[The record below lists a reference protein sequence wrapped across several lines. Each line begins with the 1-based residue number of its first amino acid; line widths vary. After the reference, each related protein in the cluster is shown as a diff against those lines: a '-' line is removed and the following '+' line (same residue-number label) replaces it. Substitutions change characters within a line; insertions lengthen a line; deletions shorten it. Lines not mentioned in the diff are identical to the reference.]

1 MVARPSFS
9 STGQMMRASAARHR
23 AVAAAGGA
31 ARLAQHLGL
40 HVATV
45 TGWTFCPAQ
54 HIDAVAAASGVLRHE
69 LRPDLYPRLIATT
82 RELSADEAVAAH
94 LMAGEHFAR
103 TGRCLSAEEAR

>member
-1 MVARPSFS
+1 MAARPRFT
-9 STGQMMRASAARHR
+9 STSQMMRAAAALRR
-23 AVAAAGGA
+23 AVNAAGGA
-31 ARLAQHLGL
+31 ARLAPRLGL
-40 HVATV
+40 KITAIPA
-45 TGWTFCPAQ
+45 WTFCPAQ
-54 HIDAVAAASGVLRHE
+54 HVDGVAEASGVLRHE